1 MIIEVP
7 DRGRPET
14 TTTPSPMA
22 GRLTGSLDDGAK
34 GTDSASVGGAKD
46 SVLRWSDFST
56 FAVRAAHF
64 SSR

>member
-14 TTTPSPMA
+14 TTTPSPTA
-22 GRLTGSLDDGAK
+22 GRSTGSVDDAAK
-34 GTDSASVGGAKD
+34 GTDSTSVAGAKD
-46 SVLRWSDFST
+46 SGLRWSDLST